1 MIYLAMAKN
10 SEVEATEDW
19 DGTYKDELEWSLT
32 KMTLFNKNIG
42 RHLEMERELSM
53 QIRSGEWWLVVVLS
67 PQGLKSL

>member
-32 KMTLFNKNIG
+32 KMNI
-42 RHLEMERELSM
+42 
-53 QIRSGEWWLVVVLS
+53 V
-67 PQGLKSL
+67 